1 MSSKNPVRRAPRF
14 VAEVDE
20 GGLGAV
26 DAVRVGDRKSNL
38 WLDAWRDLRGRWMFW
53 VSALII
59 AFIVFVALFPGV
71 FTQVPPN
78 DGCIL
83 SVQNQEQAD
92 RLGVPIGTRISNH
105 GPLAGHPLGFTLQGC
120 DVFSRIVHGTGTSL
134 SVGIIVTVLVAI
146 MGIVLGAFAGYF
158 GGWLDSLLMRIGD
171 IFFAIPYILA
181 AVVIMSLFLHDRSIW
196 IISLAIGFFAWPS
209 TARILRSE
217 VLRVKNLD
225 FVMASEAIGLSKFR
239 TMFTH
244 VMPNSLAPVI
254 IISTVGLAG
263 AITAEATLSFL
274 GVGLPN
280 NIFMSWGNDI
290 SAAQTSLRTA
300 PQTLIYPSIA
310 LSVTVLAFI
319 MLGETVRDALDP
331 KARATR

>member
-26 DAVRVGDRKSNL
+26 DAVRVSDRRSNL
-38 WLDAWRDLRGRWMFW
+38 WIDAWRDLRGRWLFW
-53 VSALII
+53 VSGFLIL
-59 AFIVFVALFPGV
+59 FIVFVALFPGL
-71 FTQVPPN
+71 FTAEPPN
-78 DGCIL
+78 NACYL
-83 SVQNQEQAD
+83 SVDMD
-92 RLGVPIGTRISNH
+92 RPDNPYSASN
-105 GPLAGHPLGFTLQGC
+105 GAPAPGHPLGFTKQGC

-134 SVGIIVTVLVAI
+134 SVGIIVTVMVAV
-146 MGIVLGAFAGYF
+146 MGIVLGGIAGFF
-158 GGWLDSLLMRIGD
+158 GGWLDSFLMRIGD

-181 AVVIMSLFLHDRSIW
+181 AVVIMSIFLKERNIW
-196 IISLAIGFFAWPS
+196 IISLAIGFFSWPA

-217 VLRVKNLD
+217 VLRVKQLD
-225 FVMASEAIGLSKFR
+225 FVMASEAIGLTRFR

-244 VMPNSLAPVI
+244 VMPNSIAPVI
-254 IISTVGLAG
+254 VISTVGLAA

-280 NIFMSWGNDI
+280 NLYMSWGNDI

-310 LSVTVLAFI
+310 LSLTVLAFI
-319 MLGETVRDALDP
+319 RLGEVVRDALDP
-331 KARATR
+331 RSRATR

>member
-1 MSSKNPVRRAPRF
+1 MSSKNPVRTAPHF

-26 DAVRVGDRKSNL
+26 DAVRVSDRKSNL
-38 WLDAWRDLRGRWMFW
+38 WLDAWRDLRSRWMFW
-53 VSALII
+53 VSAVVI
-59 AFIVFVALFPGV
+59 AFIVFVAFFPGV
-71 FTQVPPN
+71 FTDVPPN
-78 DGCIL
+78 SNCIL
-83 SVQNQEQAD
+83 SIQNEQQAEEFG
-92 RLGVPIGTRISNH
+92 LPIGTRVSDH
-105 GPLAGHPLGFTLQGC
+105 GPIPGHPLGFTKQGC
-120 DVFSRIVHGTGTSL
+120 DVFSRIVHGTSTSL
-134 SVGIIVTVLVAI
+134 SVGVIVTVLVAF
-146 MGIVLGAFAGYF
+146 MGIVIGAFAGYF
-158 GGWLDSLLMRIGD
+158 GGWIDSLLMRLGD

-181 AVVIMSLFLHDRSIW
+181 AVVIMSMFLHDRNIW
-196 IISLAIGFFAWPS
+196 VISLAIGFFSWPS

-217 VLRVKNLD
+217 VLRVRNLD
-225 FVMASEAIGLSKFR
+225 YVMASEAIGLSKVR

-244 VMPNSLAPVI
+244 VLPNSIAPVI

-280 NIFMSWGNDI
+280 NLFMSWGNDI

-300 PQTLIYPSIA
+300 PFTLIYPSIA
-310 LSVTVLAFI
+310 LSITVLAFI